1 MRCMGSRI
9 ALSAA
14 LAATL
19 AAGAAAA
26 DRKTVEDVKARQVA
40 LQQAIVEL
48 AKTMET
54 KTDAERQVRATLYSL
69 TANEMAEA
77 VRLLEALPGLQGPES
92 EAAARGVVERQ
103 DRVIQAL
110 EKVLGVVNLLETH
123 TREAIAEKPGT
134 DLPPDL
140 EAKLKDLQKG
150 LEKFQEEQKKVI
162 EETNN
167 LAKQPV
173 ENFGAPEEEK
183 LKELAAIE
191 DKWAQFLKEAYSD
204 LSRLPIQ
211 DYANPSL
218 LEEIVQT
225 YSEVEMAKDALQKK
239 AVEIATPLEENG
251 AELAESIETNIE
263 KWLPDTP
270 DRDQWKMEE
279 PLEDFHSPMAEL
291 PKELQ
296 DLVGDLMEQEEDLMS
311 DIEDA
316 TSSWAGSFDKGVGWD
331 TMDGPIS
338 SMTAKGVTGNRL
350 PNSSEIGGR
359 SGEGR
364 TGKSGGEFVGEEAV
378 GKGGR
383 RTPTR
388 LTPDPF
394 ERGEVKDVSQEP
406 PGGATG
412 GGKISGA
419 GSEGLEGPVP
429 PDLDRTMGAL
439 AGRQA
444 ELRNKAEKIRAAFE
458 VLNYP
463 TAEIS
468 DVVKL
473 MESIEQEVRSRRYQ
487 NIARVKPI
495 LLKNLDT
502 TRRFLEG
509 EMHVHHDRGL
519 GLPKHMQDELIS
531 ALDEEAPAG
540 YKELLRGY
548 YESLNRVP

>member
-1 MRCMGSRI
+1 MRNNTP
-9 ALSAA
+9 
-14 LAATL
+14 TL
-19 AAGAAAA
+19 CLGAAAVLAAVLLAGGARAA
-26 DRKTVEDVKARQVA
+26 DPDRVKDLRARQVA
-40 LQQAIVEL
+40 IQKAVRQIAE
-48 AKTMET
+48 KMEV

-69 TANEMAEA
+69 TANEMVEIVTLINQLPSLEGGKARALAE
-77 VRLLEALPGLQGPES
+77 EI
-92 EAAARGVVERQ
+92 ARKQ
-103 DRVIQAL
+103 DRVIKAL
-110 EKVLGVVNLLETH
+110 EKILGVVNLLETH
-123 TREAIAEKPGT
+123 TREESREKPGQ

-140 EAKLKDLQKG
+140 ENKLKDL
-150 LEKFQEEQKKVI
+150 EKALKDFREEQKKVI
-162 EETNN
+162 EDTND

-173 ENFGAPEEEK
+173 DNFGADEEDK
-183 LKELAAIE
+183 LKKLAATE
-191 DKWAQFLKEAYSD
+191 DKWAKFLKEAYSD
-204 LSRLPIQ
+204 LSKLPVQ
-211 DYANPSL
+211 DYSNPSL

-279 PLEDFHSPMAEL
+279 PLEDFQSPMAEL

-311 DIEDA
+311 DMEDA

-331 TMDGPIS
+331 AMDGPIS
-338 SMTAKGVTGNRL
+338 NMTAKGVTGNRL

-364 TGKSGGEFVGEEAV
+364 TGKSGGEFVGQEAV

-394 ERGEVKDVSQEP
+394 EKGRVNDKSQEP
-406 PGGATG
+406 PGGSTG
-412 GGKISGA
+412 GGKLSGS

-429 PDLDRTMGAL
+429 PELDQLMGAL

-444 ELRNKAEKIRAAFE
+444 EIRNKAEKIRDRFE

-463 TAEIS
+463 TEEIS
-468 DVVKL
+468 DVIKL
-473 MESIEQEVRSRRYQ
+473 MKSVEKDVRSRRYQ
-487 NIARVKPI
+487 NLYRVKPI
-495 LLKNLDT
+495 LLKNLAN
-502 TRRFLEG
+502 TRKFLEG
-509 EMHVHHDRGL
+509 EMYVHHDRGL
-519 GLPKHMQDELIS
+519 GLPKHMQDEILN
-531 ALDEEAPAG
+531 ALV
-540 YKELLRGY
+540 
-548 YESLNRVP
+548 NRAK